1 MYLNQKHCLSFTKY
15 LFTVWFIVELSIYY
29 ECFIQQAVLDFWKSG
44 LQTFPAPENV
54 QYVHHPFPEL

>member
-1 MYLNQKHCLSFTKY
+1 MYLHQKIVSPSPNAY
-15 LFTVWFIVELSIYY
+15 LQCDFIVELSIYY

-54 QYVHHPFPEL
+54 QYVHHSFPEL